1 MTFLALISHNTSSML
16 CPCTIE
22 RVVNL
27 AHVLILQRDLFRA
40 CLFKAY
46 KEILAA
52 NISDPTNHLL
62 LSISD

>member
-1 MTFLALISHNTSSML
+1 ML